1 MTKPIRLGLIGCGG
15 IVQLVHARAYLSLPD
30 VVKVV
35 ALADVLEENLQQVG
49 QTFDVPSDQRYADY
63 RDMLAKAEIDAVT
76 VATPHFLHA
85 EHAIEAAAAGVAVIS
100 EKPMATTLAEADT
113 VLDAVDRN
121 EVAYGVVHNY
131 LFTLAMQAGL
141 ARRPEFGASIFGRA
155 AGMGLKPADF
165 STEHS
170 DPAQAWRASKAK
182 GGGCIIDSSY
192 HEIYSVSAL
201 MDSPVRYVE
210 ARVKTLSIDVDVDDI
225 AMLLCEHED
234 GAVSTV
240 SSAWC
245 VPDLDTGWCEVH
257 TSDGSLR
264 IRHRRNDADSLIR
277 YTREGDWQHLE
288 IPGRADPGFN
298 DPTGHGGFFAATFD
312 ALATGSEVPISGEH
326 GRHNL
331 AIIEAA
337 HRATEERRAIDL
349 ESLKRSSS

>member
-30 VVKVV
+30 AVKVV

-49 QTFDVPSDQRYADY
+49 QTFDVPPDQRYADY

-85 EHAIEAAAAGVAVIS
+85 EHAIEAASAGVVVIS
-100 EKPMATTLAEADT
+100 EKPMATTLAEADRI
-113 VLDAVDRN
+113 LDAVDRHG
-121 EVAYGVVHNY
+121 VAYGVVHNY
-131 LFTLAMQAGL
+131 LFTLAMQAGF
-141 ARRPEFGASIFGRA
+141 ARRSEFGASIFGRA

-182 GGGCIIDSSY
+182 GGGCVIDSSY

-225 AMLLCEHED
+225 AILLCEHED

-257 TSDGSLR
+257 TSEGSLR

-288 IPGRADPGFN
+288 IPGREDPGFN

-312 ALATGSEVPISGEH
+312 ALAAGSELPITGED

-349 ESLKRSSS
+349 ASLKRA

>member
-1 MTKPIRLGLIGCGG
+1 
-15 IVQLVHARAYLSLPD
+15 
-30 VVKVV
+30 
-35 ALADVLEENLQQVG
+35 
-49 QTFDVPSDQRYADY
+49 
-63 RDMLAKAEIDAVT
+63 
-76 VATPHFLHA
+76 
-85 EHAIEAAAAGVAVIS
+85 
-100 EKPMATTLAEADT
+100 
-113 VLDAVDRN
+113 
-121 EVAYGVVHNY
+121 
-131 LFTLAMQAGL
+131 
-141 ARRPEFGASIFGRA
+141 
-155 AGMGLKPADF
+155 MGLKPADF

-225 AMLLCEHED
+225 AMLLCEHGD

-240 SSAWC
+240 SSGWC

-257 TSDGSLR
+257 TSEGSLR

-298 DPTGHGGFFAATFD
+298 DPTGHGGFFAATFN
-312 ALATGSEVPISGEH
+312 ALATGSEVPITGEH

-349 ESLKRSSS
+349 ESLRRG

>member
-1 MTKPIRLGLIGCGG
+1 MKKSIRLGLIGCGG
-15 IVQLVHARAYLSLPD
+15 IVQLVHARAYLSLAD
-30 VVKVV
+30 AVKVV
-35 ALADVLEENLQQVG
+35 ALADVLEDNLQQVG
-49 QTFDVPSDQRYADY
+49 QTFNVPPDQRYADY
-63 RDMLAKAEIDAVT
+63 RDMLANAELDAVT

-85 EHAIEAAAAGVAVIS
+85 EHAIAAASAGVAVIS
-100 EKPMATTLAEADT
+100 EKPMATTLVEADT
-113 VLDAVDRN
+113 ILDAVERN
-121 EVAYGVVHNY
+121 GVAYGVVHNY
-131 LFTLAMQAGL
+131 LFTLAMQAGF
-141 ARRPEFGASIFGRA
+141 ARRREFGASIFGRA

-182 GGGCIIDSSY
+182 GGGCIGDSSY

-257 TSDGSLR
+257 TNDGSLR
-264 IRHRRNDADSLIR
+264 IRHRKNTPDSLMR
-277 YTREGDWQHLE
+277 YTREDDWQHLE
-288 IPGRADPGFN
+288 IPGLADPEFN

-312 ALATGSEVPISGEH
+312 ALASDKELPINGKH

-337 HRATEERRAIDL
+337 RLATEERRAIDL
-349 ESLKRSSS
+349 ESLKRS